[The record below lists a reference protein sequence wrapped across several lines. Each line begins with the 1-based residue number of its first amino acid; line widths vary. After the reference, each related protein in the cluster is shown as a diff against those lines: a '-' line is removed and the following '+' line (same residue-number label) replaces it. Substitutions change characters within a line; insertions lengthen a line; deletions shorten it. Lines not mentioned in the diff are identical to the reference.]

1 MLPLPDAR
9 CQMHRDHTHIK
20 LPAVHLFGVASLR
33 RALRARA
40 SHCGPRPPC
49 PTGAF
54 NASRYGMTIK
64 AWRKMLHVLG
74 GQYKERWPEEEYNII
89 FLADKFTYSQR
100 ITLLTFLYGN
110 LRDGG
115 LVYAAIYPQI
125 GVDPRDHDHAQRF
138 LADLASGK
146 YNHKYFYFDVHAGEW
161 LFLSGTVNLRHAPP
175 SPLARALLA
184 WEWECARMRR
194 TEKRWPT
201 LAEQRAFLGPH
212 PY

>member
-1 MLPLPDAR
+1 
-9 CQMHRDHTHIK
+9 
-20 LPAVHLFGVASLR
+20 
-33 RALRARA
+33 
-40 SHCGPRPPC
+40 
-49 PTGAF
+49 
-54 NASRYGMTIK
+54 MTIK

-100 ITLLTFLYGN
+100 ITVLTFLYGN

-194 TEKRWPT
+194 TEKSWPT